1 MKQCG
6 KQVPGFWMALGMTE
20 SRSGIRSCAC
30 RGDVPAAASGGFTLI
45 EILIASVLFALVLL
59 GIHSV
64 FYDALRLHDRDV
76 EAVSAT
82 LPVEYALGAMKQD
95 LANLVSPGPDSVMV
109 GPLQTPVLGETFFTI
124 GFEGRQVSPE
134 FYTTSGRVS
143 DSAPWSNIRRVMYC
157 IGTMG
162 KNASGE
168 GSDLVRVEWANL
180 LPVFAEE
187 PQVQKL
193 MSGVRDVA
201 FWFYDG
207 SQWVSYW
214 DSEVQSRPLPYAV
227 KVQIELLEASAPAEE
242 PRTITLVV
250 PVDVDG
256 TTNTV
261 DVFMNDT

>member
-1 MKQCG
+1 MKRCG
-6 KQVPGFWMALGMTE
+6 KLTVGFQNTPGGTVF
-20 SRSGIRSCAC
+20 RSAIRSPAGHC
-30 RGDVPAAASGGFTLI
+30 GVPAAASGGFTLI

-76 EAVSAT
+76 EAVTAA
-82 LPVEYALGAMKQD
+82 LPVEYALGTIKQD
-95 LANLVSPGPDSVMV
+95 LANLVCPGPDGVMV
-109 GPLQTPVLGETFFTI
+109 GPLQTPVLGETFFTT

-134 FYTTSGRVS
+134 FYTANGRVS
-143 DSAPWSNIRRVMYC
+143 DSAPWGNIRRVMYC
-157 IGTMG
+157 VGAMG
-162 KNASGE
+162 SNAAGE
-168 GSDLVRVEWANL
+168 GSDLVRVVWGNL
-180 LPVFAEE
+180 LPVFTEE

-193 MSGVRDVA
+193 MSGVRDVV

-227 KVQIELLEASAPAEE
+227 KVEIELVNTSAPSAE

-256 TTNTV
+256 TTNAIDIV
-261 DVFMNDT
+261 MNGM